1 LEATARIFVNYF
13 LCQAVVAAKR
23 SFDSQLV
30 SGLAVVP
37 EQILPEDEIEG
48 VGVVTGVTDFAT
60 MQIESLKDEST
71 TTS

>member
-1 LEATARIFVNYF
+1 
-13 LCQAVVAAKR
+13 
-23 SFDSQLV
+23 V